1 MPLKT
6 ICPHTHTHT
15 HTHTYTLTHHMFPFV
30 NMQRADC
37 NIEDFGNSERVYSGT
52 TTFHSGVGK
61 DNLYKQK

>member
-1 MPLKT
+1 
-6 ICPHTHTHT
+6 
-15 HTHTYTLTHHMFPFV
+15 MFPFV